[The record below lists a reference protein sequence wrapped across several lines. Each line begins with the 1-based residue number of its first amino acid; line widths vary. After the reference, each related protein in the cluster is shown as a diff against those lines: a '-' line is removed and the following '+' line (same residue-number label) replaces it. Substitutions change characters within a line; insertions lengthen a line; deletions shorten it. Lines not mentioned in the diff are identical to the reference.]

1 MQIAA
6 NYFGEG
12 LGRCR
17 RVQEIS
23 KVVKNFDNLHFLLF
37 IKLYDIPFWKFSWV
51 VLHGLIDFA
60 RFNSVKFCNMIR
72 QNHLLVAQG
81 DDLFFYFGKQISIHS
96 LNF

>member
-37 IKLYDIPFWKFSWV
+37 IKLYDIAFRKFLGIV
-51 VLHGLIDFA
+51 FYGLIDFA
-60 RFNSVKFCNMIR
+60 RFNSV
-72 QNHLLVAQG
+72 
-81 DDLFFYFGKQISIHS
+81 
-96 LNF
+96 